1 MTATTNTIESAPTIV
16 NGVNVSQ
23 LKDTIAAVEQDPS
36 IARFQFRAHHEW
48 LDGTHAVTRVK
59 DFYGAKKE
67 DDSRT
72 ETFELHHD
80 EPPVILGNNLGVNP
94 VEYAMS
100 ALAGCVTTTFVVYAA
115 ARGIDLKSV
124 RVELEGELDLRG
136 LLHLDENIRPGYEQI
151 RMKYFVESD
160 APRDQIEDLLQYAR
174 RRSPV
179 HDVITNPVSV
189 KVELAD

>member
-1 MTATTNTIESAPTIV
+1 MTASTKTLEPAQTIV

-23 LKDTIAAVEQDPS
+23 LKDTIAAIEQDPS

-67 DDSRT
+67 DESRA
-72 ETFELHHD
+72 EPFELHHD
-80 EPPVILGNNLGVNP
+80 EPPVILGDNRGVNP

-100 ALAGCVTTTFVVYAA
+100 ALAGCVTTTFVVNAA
-115 ARGIDLKSV
+115 ARGINLKSV
-124 RVELEGELDLRG
+124 RVELDGEIDLRG
-136 LLHLDENIRPGYEQI
+136 LLNLDENIRPGYEQI
-151 RMKYFVESD
+151 RMRYFIESD
-160 APRDQIEDLLQYAR
+160 APREQIEKLLQYAKGQ
-174 RRSPV
+174 SPV
-179 HDVITNPVSV
+179 HDVITNPVPV